1 MKSISQ
7 LRRETDVPVVLADH
21 QGFITY
27 LNERWQ
33 VVFGWSPEE
42 LIGKTLTTIIPS
54 SLRDAHNL
62 GFSRFLSTGQPT
74 LLNRFVR
81 LKVKAKD
88 GQEVDCEHFII
99 AEQHQGQ
106 WVFGAMIRPLGEQ

>member
-54 SLRDAHNL
+54 SLHDAHNL
-62 GFSRFLSTGQPT
+62 GFSRFLTTGKPT
-74 LLNRFVR
+74 LLNRSVK
-81 LKVKAKD
+81 LKVKTKD